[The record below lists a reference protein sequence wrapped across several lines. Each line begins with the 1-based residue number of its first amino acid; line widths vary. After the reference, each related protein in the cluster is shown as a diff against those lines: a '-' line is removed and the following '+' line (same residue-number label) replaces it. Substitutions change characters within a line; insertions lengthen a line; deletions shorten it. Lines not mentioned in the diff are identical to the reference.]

1 MLVLDHAIKPNE
13 FVMESLNILWS
24 LAVVESGNSSDPQI
38 KWVLNTEFLFEEGCE
53 SLSLFLAALRT
64 LFFTF
69 TQNGEYLILKKCLA
83 KIQNFLPDHPL
94 IAQNNF

>member
-1 MLVLDHAIKPNE
+1 
-13 FVMESLNILWS
+13 MESLDILWS

-38 KWVLNTEFLFEEGCE
+38 KGVLNTEFFFEEGCE

-69 TQNGEYLILKKCLA
+69 TQSGEYLLLKKRLA
-83 KIQNFLPDHPL
+83 KIQKFLPDHPL